1 MMWSATSEDS
11 RWGLSEEGMSHHI
24 VEFQDV
30 HYCYPDGTKAL
41 NGLSLRIT
49 HGESVGV
56 VGANGSGKS
65 TLLMHTNG
73 FLMPQRG
80 SITVG
85 DLKLDKKT
93 RQEIRK
99 KVGLIFQNPDDQL
112 FMPTV
117 FDDVAFGPLNLGL
130 GLERVRE
137 CVHDALETVG
147 CLGLSNKPPH
157 HLSGGQ
163 KSAVAIATVLAMQPD
178 ILVMDEPA
186 SHLDPKSRRALINLL
201 GHFHHTKIIASHD
214 LDLILDVCKRCVII
228 KEGRVIA
235 DGPTKEML
243 SNRQLLEENNLELPL
258 SLQERKLS
266 SGGDMDEIAKLHH
279 LLEHWAEHNSEHE
292 KTYRDWARKS
302 ESLGKK
308 ELAALLTK
316 IADETSAMDGLF
328 KKALSLC

>member
-1 MMWSATSEDS
+1 
-11 RWGLSEEGMSHHI
+11 MSHHI

-30 HYCYPDGTKAL
+30 HYRYPDGTTAL

-49 HGESVGV
+49 HGESVGI
-56 VGANGSGKS
+56 VGANGAGKS

-73 FLMPQRG
+73 FLLPQSG
-80 SITVG
+80 SITIG
-85 DLKLDKKT
+85 DLELDKKT

-130 GLERVRE
+130 SPERTRE
-137 CVHDALETVG
+137 CVDEALETVG
-147 CLGLSNKPPH
+147 CLGLKDKPPH

-163 KSAVAIATVLAMQPD
+163 KSAVAIAAVIAMQPD

-186 SHLDPKSRRALINLL
+186 SHLDPKSRRSLINLL
-201 GHFHHTKIIASHD
+201 RHFHHTKIIASHD

-228 KEGRVIA
+228 QEGKVIA
-235 DGPTKEML
+235 DGPAEELL

-258 SLQERKLS
+258 SFQKRNIS
-266 SGGDMDEIAKLHH
+266 SGGAMDEITKLHH
-279 LLEHWAEHNSEHE
+279 LIEHWAEHNTEHAE
-292 KTYRDWARKS
+292 TYRDWAKKA

-308 ELAALLTK
+308 ELAALLTR
-316 IADETSAMDGLF
+316 IAEETTAMDGLF
-328 KKALSLC
+328 KSALSLC

>member
-1 MMWSATSEDS
+1 
-11 RWGLSEEGMSHHI
+11 MSHHI
-24 VEFQDV
+24 VEFQNV
-30 HYCYPDGTKAL
+30 HYHYPDGTKAL

-49 HGESVGV
+49 HGESVGI

-73 FLMPQRG
+73 SLLPQAG
-80 SITVG
+80 TITIG
-85 DLKLDKKT
+85 DLTLDKKT
-93 RQEIRK
+93 RQEVRK

-130 GLERVRE
+130 GPERVRE

-147 CLGLSNKPPH
+147 GLGLRDKPPH

-163 KSAVAIATVLAMQPD
+163 KNAVAIAAVIAMQPD

-201 GHFHHTKIIASHD
+201 GHFHHTKIVASHD
-214 LDLILDVCKRCVII
+214 LDLILDVCRRCVII
-228 KEGRVIA
+228 KEGRVAA
-235 DGPTKEML
+235 DGPAEEML

-258 SLQERKLS
+258 SLQKRDFS
-266 SGGDMDEIAKLHH
+266 PGGNMDEITKLHH
-279 LLEHWAEHNSEHE
+279 LLGHWTEHNSEHAR
-292 KTYRDWARKS
+292 TYRDWAKKA
-302 ESLGKK
+302 ESLGRKD
-308 ELAALLTK
+308 LAGVLLK
-316 IADETSAMDGLF
+316 IADETAAMDADF
-328 KKALSLC
+328 QKAMELCR

>member
-1 MMWSATSEDS
+1 V
-11 RWGLSEEGMSHHI
+11 SHHI

-30 HYCYPDGTKAL
+30 HYRYPDGTKAL

-49 HGESVGV
+49 HGESVGI
-56 VGANGSGKS
+56 VGANGAGKS

-73 FLMPQRG
+73 FLLPQSGR
-80 SITVG
+80 ITIG
-85 DLKLDKKT
+85 DLELGKNT

-130 GLERVRE
+130 SPERARE
-137 CVHDALETVG
+137 SVHEALETVG
-147 CLGLSNKPPH
+147 CLGLRDKPPH

-163 KSAVAIATVLAMQPD
+163 KSAVAIAAVIAMQPD

-201 GHFHHTKIIASHD
+201 RHFHHTKIIASHD

-228 KEGRVIA
+228 KEGTIIA
-235 DGPTKEML
+235 DGTSEELL

-258 SLQERKLS
+258 SFQQRNLS
-266 SGGDMDEIAKLHH
+266 SGGAMDEITKLHH
-279 LLEHWAEHNSEHE
+279 LLEHWTEHNAEHE
-292 KTYRDWARKS
+292 KTYRDWAKKAD
-302 ESLGKK
+302 SLGKK
-308 ELAALLTK
+308 ELAAVLTN
-316 IADETSAMDGLF
+316 IADQTSAMDGLF

>member
-1 MMWSATSEDS
+1 
-11 RWGLSEEGMSHHI
+11 MSHHI

-30 HYCYPDGTKAL
+30 HFHYPDGTAAL

-49 HGESVGV
+49 HGESVGI

-73 FLMPQRG
+73 FLLPQAG
-80 SITVG
+80 SITIG
-85 DLKLDKKT
+85 DQKLDKKT

-130 GLERVRE
+130 SPDRVRE
-137 CVHDALETVG
+137 CVHEALETVG
-147 CLGLSNKPPH
+147 CQGLSEKPPH

-163 KSAVAIATVLAMQPD
+163 KSAVAIAAVIAMQPD

-201 GHFHHTKIIASHD
+201 MHFHHTKIIASHD

-235 DGPTKEML
+235 DGPSEEML
-243 SNRQLLEENNLELPL
+243 SNRRLLEENNLELPL
-258 SLQERKLS
+258 SLQKRDFS
-266 SGGDMDEIAKLHH
+266 PGGDMDEITKLHH
-279 LLEHWAEHNSEHE
+279 LLGHWAEHNSEHA
-292 KTYRDWARKS
+292 KTYRDWAKKA
-302 ESLGKK
+302 ESLGRKDLA
-308 ELAALLTK
+308 ELLLR
-316 IADETSAMDGLF
+316 IAGETVAMDKLF
-328 KKALSLC
+328 QNAMELCR